1 MILDITIRICACLL
15 TAIAIATMLDVLFSV
30 DYWLRNK
37 IKQKNK
43 QKTNEKQTKNEE
55 DKG

>member
-1 MILDITIRICACLL
+1 MILDIIIRICVCLL
-15 TAIAIATMLDVLFSV
+15 TAIAIATMLDVAFSV

-37 IKQKNK
+37 IKQRNE
-43 QKTNEKQTKNEE
+43 QKTNKKRTKNEE

>member
-1 MILDITIRICACLL
+1 MIIDIIIRIRACLL

-37 IKQKNK
+37 IKQR
-43 QKTNEKQTKNEE
+43 NERKK
-55 DKG
+55 DKER